1 MFLKALQ
8 ARNRAFLEAAVALH
22 RAGRAPAG
30 AYLLDLDTMTENARL
45 MSAEAARLGL
55 DVLAMTKQIGRS
67 PPALD
72 ALRASGIDRFVAV
85 DMACARPIG
94 AHGHRLAHLGH
105 LCQIPRHEAAEAAA
119 MRPDYWTVF
128 NEEKAAEAAQA
139 ARAQGHE
146 QALLARIQAPGDT
159 FYSGHEGGFDAGAV
173 EAVADA
179 LDRAPGGRFAGLTTF
194 PTPLFDESAGEA
206 RPTPKEGLNKC
217 LLHFSHAQGESAP
230 SALLALSVA
239 YRHRKW
245 WHIPVP
251 REPLIIQRFP
261 NLATLHAAASRLA
274 RQGRRDLVI
283 NAPGTTSARVMA
295 ALAAGGA
302 KQVEPGHGLTGTT
315 PLHARTE
322 LPERPAMLYL
332 TEGSHLH
339 QGRAYCFGGGLY
351 IDPVFEPYPLK
362 ALAGPDPEAALAQE
376 VDAATPDPA
385 MIDYYGQL
393 LPEPDQHIAVGDT
406 VIFGFRAQAFFTRA
420 VIVPI
425 AGVASGRPEA
435 KGVWT
440 SDGRPAFWPGQ
451 KMG

>member
-1 MFLKALQ
+1 MFLKALRT
-8 ARNRAFLEAAVALH
+8 RNRAFLEAAVELH
-22 RAGRAPAG
+22 QAGRVPAG
-30 AYLLDLDTMTENARL
+30 AYLLDLDTMTENAQL
-45 MSAEAARLGL
+45 MSAEAGRLGL
-55 DVLAMTKQIGRS
+55 DVLAMTKQIGRN

-72 ALRASGIDRFVAV
+72 ALKAGGIDRFVAV
-85 DMACARPIG
+85 DMACARPIH

-139 ARAQGHE
+139 AGAQGHE

-173 EAVADA
+173 EAVADV
-179 LDRAPGGRFAGLTTF
+179 LDRTPGGRFAGLTTF
-194 PTPLFDESAGEA
+194 PALLFDEGSGEA
-206 RPTPKEGLNKC
+206 RPT
-217 LLHFSHAQGESAP
+217 
-230 SALLALSVA
+230 
-239 YRHRKW
+239 
-245 WHIPVP
+245 
-251 REPLIIQRFP
+251 P

-274 RQGRRDLVI
+274 RQGRQDIVI
-283 NAPGTTSARVMA
+283 NAPGTTSAHVMA
-295 ALAAGGA
+295 ALADGGA
-302 KQVEPGHGLTGTT
+302 TQVEPGHGLTGTT

-332 TEGSHLH
+332 TEVSHFH

-351 IDPVFEPYPLK
+351 IDPVFAPYPLK
-362 ALAGPDPEAALAQE
+362 ALVGPDPEAALAQE

-393 LPEPDQHIAVGDT
+393 LPEPDQHVAVGDT

-420 VIVPI
+420 VVVPI
-425 AGVASGRPEA
+425 AGVSQGQPEV

-440 SDGRPAFWPGQ
+440 ADGRPAGWPEPQ
-451 KMG
+451 AS